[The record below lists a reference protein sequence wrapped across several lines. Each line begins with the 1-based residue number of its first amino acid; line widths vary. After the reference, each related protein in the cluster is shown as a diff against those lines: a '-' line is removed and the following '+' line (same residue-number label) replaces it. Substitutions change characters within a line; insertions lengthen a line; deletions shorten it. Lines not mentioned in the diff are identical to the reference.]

1 MHYSFGICFFNFFC
15 WLYLKEQSSFS
26 IWKPMFPSPRML
38 TGGSSKDVWPRWK
51 WRSNRHKWREQRSG
65 PRAWLGSDM
74 CVSNVERGGWRQ
86 DEILHIVISSLSLS
100 TNPSCFPSVSLN
112 ATICRFWHVLLFEP
126 GLIFSL
132 VRFNDGWCKPMLLTS
147 WIEVCCSSIC
157 TIVSLPSTISTG
169 VENTYLLHSSLLTAE
184 CDVWTVSP
192 ICRKYNLHVIFYF

>member
-1 MHYSFGICFFNFFC
+1 MHSSFGICFFNFFC

-86 DEILHIVISSLSLS
+86 DEILHIVISSLSLYQS
-100 TNPSCFPSVSLN
+100 FLLPLCLSQCHYMQVLTCAFVWSRLDFFFGKIQWWLMQAHASHKLDWS
-112 ATICRFWHVLLFEP
+112 LLF
-126 GLIFSL
+126 LYLYYCF
-132 VRFNDGWCKPMLLTS
+132 LTKYYQY
-147 WIEVCCSSIC
+147 WGRKH
-157 TIVSLPSTISTG
+157 LPIT
-169 VENTYLLHSSLLTAE
+169 
-184 CDVWTVSP
+184 
-192 ICRKYNLHVIFYF
+192 